1 MHNKDGWIQLSVK
14 GTPYEIGYQHGSQ
27 LKLQLAKLESLL
39 KYEKRNEGYHA
50 YIKKS
55 NTLMALWQNN
65 PEWAFIYDE
74 IRGISE
80 GSGVSTEIIFA
91 WNMLLSLDKVEK
103 PTDKVEKP
111 TDKVEKPTDKVEK
124 PTDKVEKT
132 GNDRCS
138 AFIWSDGAN
147 IIMGH
152 NTHSNY
158 STGFYTNVVMHV
170 YPTNGYHFV
179 MQTAPGLVCSSAD
192 WFITEA
198 GIIGCET
205 TLAQTEEPV
214 FTADLVPYFFR
225 IRKAMEHGTM
235 MDDYVRIMSAN
246 NAGDYG
252 CQWLLGNIN
261 TGHIMQLELTLSVK
275 TVTMLT
281 SGYFVG
287 ANMSS
292 WNPEGINTRNGARYA
307 RLLELV
313 KDKTSMSVSYAKKVL
328 ADHYDVHIGKTKKG
342 YRSICSHKETGHGG
356 KQKNAGAVDGKVVD
370 SAMAKNMQF
379 WGRMGSSCGLKRT
392 YKKMSRQ
399 ERMATP
405 RIKLHKWN
413 IL

>member
-1 MHNKDGWIQLSVK
+1 MHNKDGWIQLLVR

-27 LKLQLAKLESLL
+27 LKSQLAKLESLL
-39 KYEKRNEGYHA
+39 KYEKRNEGYHK
-50 YIKKS
+50 YLKKS

-74 IRGISE
+74 MRGISE
-80 GSGVSTEIIFA
+80 GSGVSMELIFA

-103 PTDKVEKP
+103 QPTGKVTKTDKV
-111 TDKVEKPTDKVEK
+111 T
-124 PTDKVEKT
+124 KT
-132 GNDRCS
+132 NDRCS
-138 AFIWSDGAN
+138 AFIWSNGAN
-147 IIMGH
+147 IIMAH

-170 YPTNGYHFV
+170 YPLNGYHFV

-225 IRKAMEHGTM
+225 IRKAMERGTM

-261 TGHIMQLELTLSVK
+261 TGHIMQFELTLSVK

-292 WNPEGINTRNGARYA
+292 WNPEGTETRNGARYA
-307 RLLELV
+307 RLLKLIGA
-313 KDKTSMSVSYAKKVL
+313 SGHMSVPYAKKVL
-328 ADHYDVHIGKTKKG
+328 ADHYDMHIGKTKKG

-356 KQKNAGAVDGKVVD
+356 KQKNAGTIDGKVVD
-370 SAMAKNMQF
+370 SVLAKKMQF
-379 WGRMGSSCGLKRT
+379 WGKMGSSCGLKRT
-392 YKKMSRQ
+392 YKKMTRQ
-399 ERMATP
+399 ERLATP
-405 RIKLHKWN
+405 HMGLYKWK

>member
-1 MHNKDGWIQLSVK
+1 MNNNDGWIKLSVR
-14 GTPYEIGYQHGSQ
+14 GTPYEIGFQHGSHLKPQ
-27 LKLQLAKLESLL
+27 LEKLESLL
-39 KYEKRNEGYHA
+39 KFEKRNDKYGEF
-50 YIKKS
+50 IKKS
-55 NTLMALWQNN
+55 NALMALWQNN

-80 GSGVSTEIIFA
+80 GSGVSIEIIFA
-91 WNMLLSLDKVEK
+91 WNMLLSLEKDKVAKQPSTEK
-103 PTDKVEKP
+103 K
-111 TDKVEKPTDKVEK
+111 
-124 PTDKVEKT
+124 
-132 GNDRCS
+132 DRCS
-138 AFIWSDGAN
+138 AFIWSDGTN
-147 IIMGH
+147 IIMAH

-170 YPTNGYHFV
+170 YPKDGYHFV

-205 TLAQTEEPV
+205 TLDQTEEPV

-225 IRKAMEHGTM
+225 IRKAMERGTM
-235 MDDYVRIMSAN
+235 MDDYVRIMSEN

-252 CQWLLGNIN
+252 CQWLLGNVN
-261 TGHIMQLELTLSVK
+261 TGHIMQLELTLSMK

-292 WNPEGINTRNGARYA
+292 WNPEGTETRNGARYA

-313 KDKTSMSVSYAKKVL
+313 KGKKTMSVSYAKKVL
-328 ADHYDVHIGKTKKG
+328 SDHYDMHLGKTRKG
-342 YRSICSHKETGHGG
+342 YRSICSHKETGVGG
-356 KQKNAGAVDGKVVD
+356 KRKNAGAIDGKVVD
-370 SAMAKNMQF
+370 SALAKKMQF
-379 WGRMGSSCGLKRT
+379 WGRMGSSCGSRRT

-399 ERMATP
+399 ERRVTP
-405 RIKLHKWN
+405 RMGLYKWSLKN
-413 IL
+413 